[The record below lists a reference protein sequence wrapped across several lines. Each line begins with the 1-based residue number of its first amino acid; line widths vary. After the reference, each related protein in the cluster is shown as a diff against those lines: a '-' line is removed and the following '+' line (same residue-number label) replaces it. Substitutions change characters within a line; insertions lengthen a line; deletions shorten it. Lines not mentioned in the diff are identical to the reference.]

1 MYGQVLFKN
10 FTLFL
15 NLAYFSSNRAFTSM
29 PKGVFTLLTRLNW
42 MKMTVKGWVWAG
54 LFFCL
59 AFIRAET
66 SFAQF
71 SDQWINFTQSYY
83 KIPVAKNGIYKISYT
98 DLESAGVPVGS
109 LDPRRI
115 NLFFRGNEQAI
126 FVQGQADAKFD
137 PSDFIEFYGQRNDG
151 TLDSDLYKPTSL
163 QPHLY
168 YNLFN
173 DTTAYFLT
181 WNLLPVQGKR
191 MGSFS
196 ETIGSGL
203 LKETFHVEE
212 RLTVFSNEYS
222 GGLTKAG
229 EIQNTA
235 FDQGEGWTGKI
246 ICKGLSG
253 CTGVQDFVIDNL
265 LGGVITAGTP
275 QLEVLMVG
283 RDDLSHQADVSV
295 GPTSGGRLVASSSFV
310 GFETIKVNV
319 PLDWSDIGSDGKMTV
334 QIRIT
339 TSGSRDQLS
348 VSYIKVSF
356 PQDYNSNSLPEK
368 VFTLPVNSSNKSY
381 IEIQNPQANFRL
393 WDITDENNI
402 KMLGAAPVSS
412 ALGAIVPG
420 TSTSR
425 KLYASATTL
434 AASLRKVSFRSINAA
449 VPTFIIVSHRSL
461 MKPSLGY
468 GDPVQG
474 YAAYRA
480 STDGGSYDT
489 LTVPIDQLYNQFNY
503 GETSPRA
510 IYQFM
515 KYLLNG
521 GHPKFLFLIGKGI
534 EVSQG
539 FYRKTSIA
547 ATDFRDLVPS
557 AGMPGADIAFTAG
570 LKGTTYEPAVP
581 TGRLTATTSFQV
593 AAYLNKVKETEALP
607 FKDLWR
613 KNLLHL
619 SGGINAGE
627 PALFRSYVDG
637 FKAVAESFFLG
648 GSVETISKQT
658 LNVELINV
666 KDQVNKGLDLITFY
680 GHSGPGTIDIDI
692 GYVSDPTLGYSNA
705 GKYPGF
711 LINGCNAGRFFD
723 NRLTFGEDWILTPNK
738 GAKAFIAHSSF
749 GFSNTLKLYSDIFY
763 SVAFGDSTFMS
774 KGIGEVQK
782 ETAKRYLLSLGST
795 DLITVTQVQQMVLL
809 GDPSVPV
816 FGARK
821 PDYETNNGALSV
833 VSLDGKPV
841 TAQSESFAVNVGIR
855 NFGRGLR
862 GKMKVRLVRTLND
875 NTTILKDTLI
885 NSVLYSGAMQ
895 FAIKR
900 GRNTNEFGNN
910 NFKVTI
916 DPEKDVNELD
926 KTNNTA
932 SLDFFIPASGT
943 KNIYPEPYAIVN
955 SNPVELLFQ
964 NSDLLSELRS
974 FKIEVDTAST
984 FDSPFL
990 KRQTVQGKVLARLKL
1005 NLLNDDSLVYYWRT
1019 KFDKPLTGES
1029 TQWTASTFVYIK
1041 NSPEGWAQLKF
1052 PQFSKDETVGLVQDP
1067 KAQRI
1072 KFSETIST
1080 VEVKTFGSANA
1091 ALFSE
1096 VSLKINQEEFNVATQ
1111 EQPCR
1116 RNTLNLVAFDK
1127 SSTAPY
1133 AGIPY
1138 IDFFDPRACG
1148 RAPQMINNFLPSEL
1162 ETGKGDDLA
1171 QWVKNVKSND
1181 SVLIFSIGDAGYTL
1195 WSTGVKQRLAEL
1207 GIGTNQL
1214 NGVTTGEPFVIFGK
1228 KGSVPGSAKVIRPTQ
1243 IPTNAQQ
1250 VSVSKTITGRYSR
1263 GTLASVILGPAQSWS
1278 QLIATI
1284 SEATKN
1290 DEYGVDIT
1298 GIDLTGIE
1306 TLLESN
1312 IKNAKDL
1319 LDINA
1324 SKYPYLK
1331 LKLKVR
1337 DETDLTSVQLR
1348 KWLVTY
1354 IPLPEGILTY
1364 SGTQGVETR
1373 EEGQAWKA
1381 RYGFTNISARKFTDS
1396 LMVQVDI
1403 FSNQKKSTERKTF
1416 RISPPAPRDT
1426 TKFFVNVNT
1435 KGKAGDNDVTVFVNP
1450 RILAEPYYDN
1460 NVLSLYQHL
1469 QVQADR
1475 TAPVLDV
1482 TLDGRH
1488 VTNGDAVSSAPM
1500 IVAKVI
1506 DHNPF
1511 FLKSD
1516 TTGVNLYL
1524 RYPCSAVQ
1532 CSYKRINFSQKD
1544 VTWTPATATTDFQVV
1559 FHPKEL
1565 RTGDYALKV
1574 EAVDGSGNRSGVEPY
1589 EVTFVVNDQTK
1600 FTVMSVY
1607 PNPSSDKFYFK
1618 VFLPGPT
1625 LPEDFQL
1632 NIFGPTGGVIRSFG
1646 NESFSALHVGTNE
1659 IVMDATDANGNPLS
1673 SGIYLFRIT
1682 TSINGAQFVQS
1693 GRLMTVRNE

>member
-1 MYGQVLFKN
+1 
-10 FTLFL
+10 
-15 NLAYFSSNRAFTSM
+15 M
-29 PKGVFTLLTRLNW
+29 PKAVFTLLTRLTLI
-42 MKMTVKGWVWAG
+42 KMAVKGRVWVV
-54 LFFCL
+54 LVFCL
-59 AFIRAET
+59 LSFRADT
-66 SFAQF
+66 SFGQF
-71 SDQWINFTQSYY
+71 SNEWINFTQSYF
-83 KIPVAKNGIYKISYT
+83 KIPVAKNGLYKLSYA
-98 DLESAGVPVGS
+98 DLQTAGVPVGS
-109 LDPRRI
+109 IDPRRI
-115 NLFFRGNEQAI
+115 NLFFRGAEQAI

-137 PSDFIEFYGQRNDG
+137 PTDFIEFYGQRNNG
-151 TLDSDLYKPTSL
+151 TLDGDLYKPTSL
-163 QPHLY
+163 QPHPY

-181 WNLLPVQGKR
+181 WNPLPVQGKR

-196 ETIGSGL
+196 EAIGSGVS
-203 LKETFHVEE
+203 KETFHTEE
-212 RLTVFSNEYS
+212 QLTVFSNEYS
-222 GGLTKAG
+222 GGLTKVG

-235 FDQGEGWTGKI
+235 FDQGEGWTGKT

-253 CTGVQDFVIDNL
+253 CTGVQNFVIDNL
-265 LGGVITAGTP
+265 VGGVLVAGTP
-275 QLEVLMVG
+275 QLELLMVG
-283 RDDLSHQADVSV
+283 RDDVSHVAEISV
-295 GPTSGGRLVASSSFV
+295 GPTSGGRLLASYSFV

-319 PLDWSDIGSDGKMTV
+319 PLNWSDIGSDGKMTV

-339 TSGSRDQLS
+339 GSGTRDQLS

-356 PQDYNSNSLPEK
+356 PQDYNSNSLSEK
-368 VFTLPVNSSNKSY
+368 VFTLPANTSGKSY
-381 IEIQNPQANFRL
+381 IEIQNPLPNLRL
-393 WDITDENNI
+393 WDITDANNI
-402 KMLGAAPVSS
+402 KMIAAAVAPNG
-412 ALGAIVPG
+412 LGAIVPG

-461 MKPSLGY
+461 MKPALGY

-480 STDGGSYDT
+480 STIGGSYDT

-515 KYLLNG
+515 KYLVNG
-521 GHPKFLFLIGKGI
+521 GRPKFLFLIGKGI

-539 FYRKTSIA
+539 FYRKASLA

-557 AGMPGADIAFTAG
+557 AGMPAADIAFTAG

-581 TGRLTATTSFQV
+581 TGRLTATTSLQV

-619 SGGINAGE
+619 SGGINAAE

-692 GYVSDPTLGYSNA
+692 GYVSDPTLGYNNA

-749 GFSNTLKLYSDIFY
+749 GFTNTLKLYSDIFY

-774 KGIGEVQK
+774 KGIGEIQK
-782 ETAKRYLLSLGST
+782 ETARRYLLNVGST

-821 PDYETNNGALSV
+821 PDYETNNGALSI
-833 VSLDGKPV
+833 VSLDGRPV
-841 TAQSESFAVNVGIR
+841 TAQSESFAVKVGIR
-855 NFGRGLR
+855 NFGRGLP
-862 GKMKVRLVRTLND
+862 GKMKVRLARTLND

-885 NSVLYSGAMQ
+885 SSVLYSGAVQ
-895 FAIKR
+895 FLIKR
-900 GRNTNEFGNN
+900 GRNNNEFGNN

-916 DPEKDVNELD
+916 DPEKEINELD
-926 KTNNTA
+926 ESNNTA
-932 SLDFFIPASGT
+932 SLDFFIPVSGT

-955 SNPVELLFQ
+955 TNPVELLFQ
-964 NSDLLSELRS
+964 NSDLLSEMRS
-974 FKIEVDTAST
+974 FKVEVDTAST

-1005 NLLNDDSLVYYWRT
+1005 NLLSDDSLVYYWRT

-1052 PQFSKDETVGLVQDP
+1052 PQFSKDEPVGLVQDP
-1067 KAQRI
+1067 KTQRI

-1096 VSLKINQEEFNVATQ
+1096 VSLKINLEEFNVATQ

-1116 RNTLNLVAFDK
+1116 KNTLNLVAFDK

-1133 AGIPY
+1133 AGIPF
-1138 IDFFDPRACG
+1138 INFFDPRACG
-1148 RAPQMINNFLPSEL
+1148 RAPQLINNFLPSEL
-1162 ETGKGDDLA
+1162 ETGNGDDLS

-1181 SVLIFSIGDAGYTL
+1181 SVVIFSIGDAGYAL

-1207 GIGTNQL
+1207 GIGTSQL
-1214 NGVTTGEPFVIFGK
+1214 NGVTAGEPFVIFGK
-1228 KGSVPGSAKVIRPTQ
+1228 KGSIPGSAKVIRPTQ

-1250 VSVSKTITGRYSR
+1250 VSVSKTITGRFSQ
-1263 GTLASVILGPAQSWS
+1263 GSLASVILGPAQSWS
-1278 QLIATI
+1278 QLITTI
-1284 SEATKN
+1284 SEVTKN

-1298 GIDLTGIE
+1298 GIDLTGTE

-1312 IKNAKDL
+1312 LKNTKDL
-1319 LDINA
+1319 SQINA

-1331 LKLKVR
+1331 LKLKSR

-1354 IPLPEGILTY
+1354 VPLPEGMLTY
-1364 SGTQGVETR
+1364 SGTQGVEIR

-1381 RYGFTNISARKFTDS
+1381 SYGFTNISARKFKDS
-1396 LMVQVDI
+1396 LMVQIDI

-1435 KGKAGDNDVTVFVNP
+1435 KGKAGDNDVTVMVNP
-1450 RILAEPYYDN
+1450 RIIAEPYYDN
-1460 NVLSLYQHL
+1460 NVLALYNHL

-1482 TLDGRH
+1482 TLDGRY

-1524 RYPCSAVQ
+1524 RYPCAAEE

-1565 RTGDYALKV
+1565 QRGDYALKV
-1574 EAVDGSGNRSGVEPY
+1574 EAVDGSGNPSGDEPY
-1589 EVTFVVNDQTK
+1589 EVTFVVTDQPE
-1600 FTVMSVY
+1600 FTVLSVY

-1618 VFLPGPT
+1618 IFLSGST
-1625 LPEDFQL
+1625 IPEDFQL
-1632 NIFGPTGGVIRSFG
+1632 NIFGSTGRVMRSFG
-1646 NESFSALHVGTNE
+1646 NESFGALHVGTNE
-1659 IVMDATDANGNPLS
+1659 IVIDANDANGNPLS
-1673 SGIYLFRIT
+1673 SGIYLFRFTI
-1682 TSINGAQFVQS
+1682 SINGSQFIES
-1693 GRLMTVRNE
+1693 GRLMVVSNQ